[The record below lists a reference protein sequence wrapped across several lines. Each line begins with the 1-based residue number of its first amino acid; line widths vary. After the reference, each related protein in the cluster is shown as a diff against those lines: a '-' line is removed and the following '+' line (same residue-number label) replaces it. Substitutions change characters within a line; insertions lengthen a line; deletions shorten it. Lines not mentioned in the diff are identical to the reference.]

1 MSVSLSIR
9 NRQLALGLCGV
20 LMACIAGRVAHA
32 APVAG
37 SVSRV
42 TLYRGQALVTRD
54 VPVAGKDGALE
65 LVVSDLPAQV
75 VPDSLFAEGSDAVEV
90 RAVRFRSRAVGEE
103 PQQEIRKLD
112 EALEDLNL
120 KLAANRKS
128 LELAARQASYLDQLD
143 GFVAPTAKQD
153 LSKGVLDAKALQEVT
168 KFSFERREKIAERQL
183 ALDKEAR
190 TLTAD
195 LALLQRKRAEVAGK
209 ATRTVHEAL
218 LFLVKRGAAD
228 ATVRVNY
235 LVGGCGW
242 APAYTLHAGADR
254 KQVEVQYSAL
264 IQQMTGESW
273 DDVALTLSTASP
285 AISARGPGLAPFH
298 VVLGP
303 AAPNAPGQSYSP
315 SDLSSQ
321 VKGNNDRRNSAVQQ
335 AQQGYML
342 ADEIGNAW
350 VCNTVAMQIQN
361 LELLGG
367 RDIVRVLRTVDA
379 EAPSISY
386 RLKERVSLASR
397 ADQQT
402 VRILQQNMPSK
413 FYYVATPILSPYVY
427 REAELANDSQ
437 EDLLAGPITVYLG
450 DRFVGRGEIPTV
462 TRGQTFVVG
471 FGADPQMHTS
481 RELADK
487 KDDTQGGNR
496 ELAFQYR
503 LVVENYS
510 DEAVPV
516 RLLDRVPH
524 AENGADVRVSLGE
537 MKDKLSDDQLYV
549 RLERPKGILRWDI
562 KVPAKATAEKAHV
575 VNYGYKVEFDRKLQL
590 ASPEDSKGRIPE
602 FEKLQ
607 RDRLKF

>member
-1 MSVSLSIR
+1 MTAALRNR

-20 LMACIAGRVAHA
+20 LLAFVAGSVANA

-42 TLYRGQALVTRD
+42 TLYRGQALVTRE

-65 LVVSDLPAQV
+65 LVVGDLPAQV

-112 EALEDLNL
+112 DAIEELNL

-128 LELAARQASYLDQLD
+128 LELAARQAIYLDQLD
-143 GFVAPTAKQD
+143 GFVAPRAKQD

-303 AAPNAPGQSYSP
+303 AVPNAAGRSYGP

-321 VKGNNDRRNSAVQQ
+321 VKDNNDRRNMAVQQ

-350 VCNTVAMQIQN
+350 TCNTVAMQIQN

-402 VRILQQNMPSK
+402 VRSCSRTCQASSTTSPRRFSPPTSTARRNWPTSARKTCWPGRSPSTSEIGSWG
-413 FYYVATPILSPYVY
+413 AARY
-427 REAELANDSQ
+427 RRSHAGRHSSSAL
-437 EDLLAGPITVYLG
+437 GPIRRCTRVASWLKK
-450 DRFVGRGEIPTV
+450 RTIRRG
-462 TRGQTFVVG
+462 
-471 FGADPQMHTS
+471 
-481 RELADK
+481 
-487 KDDTQGGNR
+487 
-496 ELAFQYR
+496 
-503 LVVENYS
+503 
-510 DEAVPV
+510 
-516 RLLDRVPH
+516 
-524 AENGADVRVSLGE
+524 
-537 MKDKLSDDQLYV
+537 
-549 RLERPKGILRWDI
+549 
-562 KVPAKATAEKAHV
+562 ATASWRFSIDSWLRTIQTKP
-575 VNYGYKVEFDRKLQL
+575 
-590 ASPEDSKGRIPE
+590 SPCDCWTAFHTPKMGRISAYP
-602 FEKLQ
+602 
-607 RDRLKF
+607 